1 MSTLETG
8 PKLNWTRDNQM
19 YERYRVWKKKVEF
32 IFRSALADST
42 PKQLVSYLKYWMGDQ
57 GIPLIEKW
65 ESTGKL
71 DYSNAEE
78 TPATEG
84 GRRRILSSGYK
95 VQTYWD
101 LLDEEFKPKGNKLL
115 SIIELWTCSKQGDKP
130 LNQWLTQVYNLVNIC
145 KYPEDSTDRII
156 RDVLIAGC
164 NSNHA
169 RDKIIRQGEAVTL
182 NQVIEILQTEE
193 LAHSTMQ
200 QIQGYD
206 KKPTGSIYY
215 QSYEK
220 SKKSKNPSN
229 EQNSSSSSPTG
240 SIYYQSYEKSKK
252 SKNPS
257 NEQNSSSSS
266 PTGSKRKCFRCGEPF
281 SRQHMKECRAQNVTC
296 NGCGIKGH
304 LKKCCKKSGNFPKD
318 DSNRQKQSSST
329 DPSRMNFASTLP
341 QTETEFFDE
350 KGTLKQYIPQNQ
362 QQHTGSMYVL
372 KKFQGN
378 PNDDILFSD
387 NGVEIQHSVS
397 DPDPTPIPT
406 PDFPFQEFLLTEV
419 VNQSQ
424 KDSYS
429 ISDTLVS
436 RECSDSTKKA
446 PTSTDFSLKSMQN
459 CSSDEEMAFSRDLT
473 VSTAPTQ
480 SSRDSNT
487 ISIPDNSATRKSNP
501 GIHTGITPGI
511 MTDTPSTPTTF
522 PVETDVAEIPEE
534 NPVHSSNYRSVIPT
548 DTQALTALQNLI
560 SDDFQAKNT
569 HSTQRKGE
577 ETPDTRSDIQ
587 DEAFQLIQ
595 KIHNQLQQVQWD
607 LQRLHSLHK
616 YKN

>member
-1 MSTLETG
+1 MSTLESG
-8 PKLNWTRDNQM
+8 PKLDWTRDNQM
-19 YERYRVWKKKVEF
+19 YERYRIWRKKVEF
-32 IFRSALADST
+32 IFCSALADST

-71 DYSNAEE
+71 DYSNSRE

-84 GRRRILSSGYK
+84 GRRKTLSSGYK
-95 VQTYWD
+95 LQTYWD

-115 SIIELWTCSKQGDKP
+115 SIIELWTRSKQGDKP
-130 LNQWLTQVYNLVNIC
+130 LNQWLTQIYNLVNIC

-156 RDVLIAGC
+156 RDVLIVGC

-182 NQVIEILQTEE
+182 NEVIEILQTEE
-193 LAHSTMQ
+193 STHSTMQ
-200 QIQGYD
+200 QIQSYD
-206 KKPTGSIYY
+206 KKSTGSIYY
-215 QSYEK
+215 QTYDSR
-220 SKKSKNPSN
+220 
-229 EQNSSSSSPTG
+229 
-240 SIYYQSYEKSKK
+240 SKK

-266 PTGSKRKCFRCGEPF
+266 PTGSKRKCFRCGETF
-281 SRQHMKECRAQNVTC
+281 SRQHMKECRAQDIIC

-318 DSNRQKQSSST
+318 SNRQNNQSSST
-329 DPSRMNFASTLP
+329 GPGKMNIANAVA
-341 QTETEFFDE
+341 QADFFDE
-350 KGTLKQYIPQNQ
+350 KGILKEYTPQN
-362 QQHTGSMYVL
+362 QHTGSMYVL

-378 PNDDILFSD
+378 PSSNILFSD
-387 NGVEIQHSVS
+387 NGIEIQHSVPG
-397 DPDPTPIPT
+397 PDPAPIPT
-406 PDFPFQEFLLTEV
+406 PDFPFQEFPLTEV

-424 KDSYS
+424 IDYYS

-436 RECSDSTKKA
+436 RECSDSTRKA
-446 PTSTDFSLKSMQN
+446 PTSTDFSLKSVQN
-459 CSSDEEMAFSRDLT
+459 CSSDEEMASLRDLT

-487 ISIPDNSATRKSNP
+487 ISAPDNSATRESNP
-501 GIHTGITPGI
+501 GIDTRI
-511 MTDTPSTPTTF
+511 MTDTPTTF
-522 PVETDVAEIPEE
+522 PVETDVTAIHAEIPEE
-534 NPVHSSNYRSVIPT
+534 LQIHSNNYRSVTPT

-577 ETPDTRSDIQ
+577 ETPDTRSIQ
-587 DEAFQLIQ
+587 RKGEDETFQLIQ

>member
-1 MSTLETG
+1 MAMSTLESG
-8 PKLNWTRDNQM
+8 PKLDWTRDNEM
-19 YERYRVWKKKVEF
+19 YEHYRIWRKKVEF
-32 IFRSALADST
+32 IFCSALADST

-71 DYSNAEE
+71 DYSNSRE

-84 GRRRILSSGYK
+84 GRRKALSSGYK
-95 VQTYWD
+95 LQTYWD

-115 SIIELWTCSKQGDKP
+115 SIIELWTLSKQGDKP
-130 LNQWLTQVYNLVNIC
+130 LNQWLTQIYNLVNIC

-156 RDVLIAGC
+156 RDVLIVGC

-182 NQVIEILQTEE
+182 NEVIEILQTEE
-193 LAHSTMQ
+193 STHSTMQ
-200 QIQGYD
+200 QIQSYD
-206 KKPTGSIYY
+206 KKSTGSIYY
-215 QSYEK
+215 QTYDSR
-220 SKKSKNPSN
+220 
-229 EQNSSSSSPTG
+229 
-240 SIYYQSYEKSKK
+240 SKK

-266 PTGSKRKCFRCGEPF
+266 PTGSKRKCFRCGETF
-281 SRQHMKECRAQNVTC
+281 SRQHMKECRAQDIIC

-318 DSNRQKQSSST
+318 SNRQNNQSSST
-329 DPSRMNFASTLP
+329 GPGKMNIANAVA
-341 QTETEFFDE
+341 QADFFDE
-350 KGTLKQYIPQNQ
+350 KGILKEYTPQNR

-378 PNDDILFSD
+378 PSGDILFSD
-387 NGVEIQHSVS
+387 NGIEIQHSVS

-406 PDFPFQEFLLTEV
+406 PDFPFQEFPLTEV
-419 VNQSQ
+419 VKQSQ
-424 KDSYS
+424 IDISS
-429 ISDTLVS
+429 ISDAS
-436 RECSDSTKKA
+436 DPRETSNSSSKA
-446 PTSTDFSLKSMQN
+446 TTSTDSTLKSGLN
-459 CSSDEEMAFSRDLT
+459 SSTHEELRENRDLT
-473 VSTAPTQ
+473 TSAAPTQ
-480 SSRDSNT
+480 SLRDSYT
-487 ISIPDNSATRKSNP
+487 ISTPDNSATRESNP
-501 GIHTGITPGI
+501 GIDTGI
-511 MTDTPSTPTTF
+511 MTDAPTTF
-522 PVETDVAEIPEE
+522 QEETDITAIHAEIPEE
-534 NPVHSSNYRSVIPT
+534 LQIHSNNYRSVTPT

-560 SDDFQAKNT
+560 SDDFQT

-577 ETPDTRSDIQ
+577 KTPDTRSIQ
-587 DEAFQLIQ
+587 RKGEDETFQLIQ